1 MTMIRRL
8 TAVVTILVMTAV
20 FTCTNVW
27 GDSGRNKSQSEPI
40 ASGSKTVAA
49 DSGHSLGG
57 DLAVSKFSSHKV
69 LTYRTRSG
77 ETLIALQVQ
86 PKLSPVPAR
95 PRDCLV
101 LVDTSASQIGLPLA
115 NACTLTEEILKNAR
129 PGDRYS
135 VWTVNIPAA
144 TRDLTGGFQADKTVA
159 LKKVVKDLKKEIPL
173 GDTDLAG
180 ALQKATRAFQI
191 EPGRQRVIVYLG
203 DGMSVHNPVSPTQRA
218 RLCEEMVK
226 SEITFFAVPFG
237 PRLDPQNLHGF
248 ATGTGGQVV
257 RVLPGDKVGDCLKH
271 LQDAVAA
278 PVLYPTSFQVTGAE
292 PAEFFPTQLPPLRGD
307 APTLM
312 IGHVKAGQTLNYTID
327 GKVAGQAV
335 RVQMSDAVAP
345 PELDNFFLV
354 GMFDQWKNAK
364 DQPALMQAD
373 RALSYAYEL
382 NQFARAEFLAQAH
395 AALANNKLDVA
406 AKLFRQAKEVD
417 PTDVEADGGLKVVQ
431 MMREGRLTREQLRR
445 QLADEHRVGAR
456 LEKVKNGAT
465 GRSEIQVRKDRIDR
479 LIAQAQPKTRPDEV
493 VPPPQPGANITPA
506 EMLRQQRL
514 AQEVE
519 EQRITGVVN
528 DAINEA
534 RRQLQTDPEGAR
546 DLLRRTLGS
555 LSEDTAIR
563 EEVRDR
569 LTRQLEGTLRYVD
582 TEGARILRDQEERLR
597 RQAIAVERLA
607 TDQARRSDQ
616 ELIQRR
622 MIAFR
627 EMIRTARYED
637 AYLQALS
644 IAQDQLRKGA
654 PVPVAVTAAADHS
667 QYARNLT
674 EYREVQQQREER
686 YVSTMLQVER
696 ASVPFPD
703 EPPIR
708 FPEMATWQQLTR
720 MRRERYESTGIETDD
735 PAMLQ
740 RIRYLRD
747 KLGTP
752 ITFEFERGPLKEAIA
767 YLQDRYNIPIIVDT
781 EAFKEIGTPDVLSQ
795 DVQMPKV
802 ANISL
807 GTVLRLLLA
816 PLQGTY
822 IIRRE
827 FIEITTGTRQA
838 AEKAV
843 RVYPVADLVI
853 PIPNAINQAG
863 VNQTLQNSI
872 LGGQFSPFGGALN
885 SPLGLGALGLGG
897 LGLGGLGLG
906 GLGLGGLGLG
916 GLGGLGLGGLAGAAG
931 AAGLG
936 GNIGGLAGL
945 GGGGAPQNLGTGG
958 GGFAGFAG
966 FGGQLGQLGNLG
978 GQFGLQGGDQSQ
990 ILIQLIRQVV
1000 GSPNEWG
1007 ALSVFQRPQV
1017 GVGAGLGANVPEQD
1031 EVADPATAN
1040 NLGYYP
1046 PARALVVKG
1055 TSRIHTRLGGGLL
1068 GGRPAGAPPAEKGAA
1083 LDKAKDG
1090 FFAKGGTE
1098 KNIKDKLKAAAAEP
1112 AEDTQVAKSQPA
1124 GKEKGPEIDPEKI
1137 WQEALAKGVN
1147 DPGLIIAVTDYL
1159 VEGNHRLPTKRRFE
1173 HVAEFLKAN
1182 LRLGIVARP
1191 WVYECLA
1198 IALQE
1203 TNGSPVDIE
1212 RAQLSLLDLQPE
1224 APQSYLKAAAS
1235 MKDAG
1240 QWDRAVAFCKQA
1252 SRLEP
1257 DSPAPYTEALAYAE
1271 TAKDTQAMEWAA
1283 GNLLSRDWPADNTD
1297 LHTRALEKL
1306 QGLQRTLQ
1314 SANRRDEAE
1323 RMTRAVESQRHRD
1336 LIIQLSWQG
1345 EADLGMEVKEPI
1357 GSVCSFLQ
1365 RQTPGGGILV
1375 GNTLTDMS
1383 REVYTAAQ
1391 AFSGDYQ
1398 VTIRRIWGRPL
1409 GSKANV
1415 KIIEHQ
1421 GTPQE
1426 RVRQETIVFDRT
1438 HTMRLGL
1445 DGGRRLSVAH
1455 VSPAVANSRP
1465 RTELVKEPS
1474 GGDIRNKLRAL
1485 ADPEYATVNTGMV
1498 GGMASLGVPVEPR
1511 PSDRLPSRMP
1521 TEAVAYQTMSAALPN
1536 SLDLAAQ
1543 ATVSADRKYV
1553 RLTLSPVFQTSA
1565 RNDSGPLVTNPLIPG
1580 APGTGQ

>member
-8 TAVVTILVMTAV
+8 TAVVTLLVMTAAV
-20 FTCTNVW
+20 TSTNVW
-27 GDSGRNKSQSEPI
+27 GDSGRKSQNEPI
-40 ASGSKTVAA
+40 ANGSKTVPA
-49 DSGHSLGG
+49 DAKRSLGE
-57 DLAVSKFSSHKV
+57 DLAASKFSTHKV
-69 LTYRTRSG
+69 LTYRTRDG

-86 PKLSPVPAR
+86 PKLDPVPAR
-95 PRDCLV
+95 PRDYLI
-101 LVDTSASQIGLPLA
+101 LVDTSASQVGLPLA
-115 NACTLTEEILKNAR
+115 NACTLTEEILKSVGPN
-129 PGDRYS
+129 DRCA

-144 TRDLTGGFQADKTVA
+144 TRDLTGGFQAPKSA
-159 LKKVVKDLKKEIPL
+159 AFQKAISSLKREIPL

-180 ALQKATRAFQI
+180 ALEKAARAFQI

-203 DGMSVHNPVSPTQRA
+203 DGMSVHSPVSATQRA
-218 RLCEEMVK
+218 QLCEEMVK
-226 SEITFFAVPFG
+226 NAITFFPVPFG

-257 RVLPGDKVGDCLKH
+257 RVLAGDKARDCLSR
-271 LQDAVAA
+271 LQEAVAV
-278 PVLYPTSFQVTGAE
+278 PVLYPTSFQVAGAE
-292 PAEFFPTQLPPLRGD
+292 SAEFFPTHLPPLRSD
-307 APTLM
+307 AATLL
-312 IGHVKAGQTLNYTID
+312 IGRIKAGQTLSYTIE
-327 GKVAGQAV
+327 GQVADHAV
-335 RVQMSDAVAP
+335 RVQMSDSIAA

-406 AKLFRQAKEVD
+406 TKLFGQAKEVD

-431 MMREGRLTREQLRR
+431 MMREGRITREQLRK
-445 QLADEHRVGAR
+445 QLADDHRIGAK
-456 LEKVKNGAT
+456 LEKVKDGSGHT
-465 GRSEIQVRKDRIDR
+465 EIQVRKDRMDR
-479 LIAQAQPKTRPDEV
+479 LIAQAQPKPRTEEGVAPPRPGDNV
-493 VPPPQPGANITPA
+493 TPA

-519 EQRITGVVN
+519 EQRVTGSVN
-528 DAINEA
+528 DAISEA
-534 RRQLQTDPEGAR
+534 RRLLQSDPEGAR
-546 DLLRRTLGS
+546 DLLRRILGS
-555 LSEDTAIR
+555 LGEDTLIR

-569 LTRQLEGTLRYVD
+569 LTRQLEGTLRFVD
-582 TEGARILRDQEERLR
+582 TEGARIVRDQQERLR

-607 TDQARRSDQ
+607 LDQARRSDE

-644 IAQDQLRKGA
+644 IAQDQIRKGA

-667 QYARNLT
+667 QYARNLRD
-674 EYREVQQQREER
+674 YREVQQLAEER
-686 YVSTMLQVER
+686 YVTAMLQVEK
-696 ASVPFPD
+696 AHVPFPD

-708 FPEMATWQQLTR
+708 FPDVATWQQLTR
-720 MRRERYESTGIETDD
+720 MRKERYESSGIETDD

-747 KLGTP
+747 QLGKP
-752 ITFEFERGPLKEAIA
+752 ITFEFERGPLREAIA

-781 EAFKEIGTPDVLSQ
+781 EAFKEIGTPDVLST

-853 PIPNAINQAG
+853 PIPNAINQNG
-863 VNQTLQNSI
+863 VNQTLMNSI
-872 LGGQFSPFGGALN
+872 LGGQGGFSPFGGALN
-885 SPLGLGALGLGG
+885 QPFGLGGLGLGALGLGG

-906 GLGLGGLGLG
+906 GLGLGGLG
-916 GLGGLGLGGLAGAAG
+916 GLGGAGLAG

-936 GNIGGLAGL
+936 GNLGGLAGL
-945 GGGGAPQNLGTGG
+945 GGGGGPQNLGVGG
-958 GGFAGFAG
+958 GGFVGFAG

-990 ILIQLIRQVV
+990 ILITLIRQVV
-1000 GSPNEWG
+1000 GNPTEWG
-1007 ALSVFQRPQV
+1007 QLSVFQRPQV
-1017 GVGAGLGANVPEQD
+1017 GVGAGLGVAQRDDPAE
-1031 EVADPATAN
+1031 EAADPATAN

-1068 GGRPAGAPPAEKGAA
+1068 GGRPGAPPPEKGAA
-1083 LDKAKDG
+1083 LDKVKQD
-1090 FFAKGGTE
+1090 FFAKGGE
-1098 KNIKDKLKAAAAEP
+1098 QKNNIQDKLKAAAEKP
-1112 AEDTQVAKSQPA
+1112 KDDTQLAKDQPA
-1124 GKEKGPEIDPEKI
+1124 GKGKGPEIDPEKI

-1159 VEGNHRLPTKRRFE
+1159 IDGNHRVRMDRRFE

-1198 IALQE
+1198 IALKE
-1203 TNGSPVDIE
+1203 SNGSPVEVE
-1212 RAQLSLLDLQPE
+1212 RAQLSLLDLQPDN
-1224 APQSYLKAAAS
+1224 PQSYLKASEA
-1235 MKDAG
+1235 MKDAR

-1252 SRLEP
+1252 SRLAP
-1257 DSPAPYTEALAYAE
+1257 DSPEPYVEALAYAE

-1283 GNLLSRDWPADNTD
+1283 GNLLSRDWPADNAD
-1297 LHTRALEKL
+1297 VHTKAREKLQSLQRALEK
-1306 QGLQRTLQ
+1306 
-1314 SANRRDEAE
+1314 ANRRDEAE

-1336 LIIQLSWQG
+1336 LVIQLSWQG
-1345 EADLGMEVKEPI
+1345 EAECDLEVKEPI

-1383 REVYTAAQ
+1383 REIYTAAQ
-1391 AFSGDYQ
+1391 AFSGEYQ
-1398 VTIRRIWGRPL
+1398 VTVRRIWGRPL
-1409 GSKANV
+1409 GAKVNV
-1415 KIIEHQ
+1415 KIIQHQ

-1426 RVRQETIVFDRT
+1426 TVRQETVVLDQTR
-1438 HTMRLGL
+1438 MLRLSL
-1445 DGGRRLSVAH
+1445 EGGRRLSVAH
-1455 VSPAVANSRP
+1455 VAPANANARP

-1485 ADPEYATVNTGMV
+1485 ADPEYAPVNTGMV
-1498 GGMASLGVPVEPR
+1498 GGMASLGVPMEPR
-1511 PSDRLPSRMP
+1511 LLDKLPSRLP
-1521 TEAVAYQTMSAALPN
+1521 TEAVAYQTQSASLRN

-1543 ATVSADRKYV
+1543 ATVTADGRYV
-1553 RLTLSPVFQTSA
+1553 RLSLSPVFQTAA
-1565 RNDSGPLVTNPLIPG
+1565 RNDSGPLVSNPLIPG